1 MQKEFKLEKKDAD
14 IRLAVKHFID
24 NSFLLKAPSTAI
36 SWSVYEG
43 AKYMLRSSGN
53 DGSDPDDYET
63 LQSVM
68 KDASASGQIGS
79 RVGHLSPGKDAAEE
93 SVRHL
98 VVVGTPKVAAA
109 ASQ

>member
-1 MQKEFKLEKKDAD
+1 
-14 IRLAVKHFID
+14 
-24 NSFLLKAPSTAI
+24 
-36 SWSVYEG
+36 
-43 AKYMLRSSGN
+43 MLRSSDGN
-53 DGSDPDDYET
+53 DGSDDYET
-63 LQSVM
+63 LQTVM

>member
-1 MQKEFKLEKKDAD
+1 M
-14 IRLAVKHFID
+14 
-24 NSFLLKAPSTAI
+24 
-36 SWSVYEG
+36 YEG

-68 KDASASGQIGS
+68 KGASASGQIGS
-79 RVGHLSPGKDAAEE
+79 RVGHLSPGKDARTEE